1 MRSPAWSLRIR
12 VALAFLLTTA
22 LAMLALGVF
31 VHLRV
36 SSALEE
42 GLRDQLET
50 ELDRL
55 LVVPASERAA
65 VLGQVSGDVHV
76 QLLDAEG
83 DLLASSPEVPG
94 RMVDP
99 DEVGTGYSDAR
110 IRVYDDFYDE
120 DDDEGE
126 PDEGEPLEIER
137 EDVVVYV
144 RNDGD
149 QVLVVATSRQ
159 DADRAVAAVRRQLL
173 ISGPVALAVAGL
185 LGYFVAGLGLRPIER
200 MRARAAT
207 ISSRSAGERLPVPH
221 AAELRR
227 LALTLNAMLDRLDE
241 GLDRE
246 RRFVADASHELRTP
260 LALILTEVEL
270 ALSGPRS
277 QDELVEALRS
287 AEEEVRRLIAMSEG
301 LLALASADA
310 GQLQLQ
316 SEEVDIAAIAADVV
330 RRFQATADAAS
341 RSVTL
346 AGDPAV
352 PVTGDPER
360 LTRVVSNL
368 VDNALRHGAGEVE
381 VRVVGGPEVVV
392 EVSDAGAGF
401 QEERPFER
409 FASSHGSVGLG
420 LAIVEEIVRA
430 HGGTVQVSSEL
441 GQGALFTVRL
451 PRESGS

>member
-1 MRSPAWSLRIR
+1 MRSPAWSLRLR

-22 LAMLALGVF
+22 LAMVALGVF
-31 VHLRV
+31 VQLRV
-36 SSALEE
+36 SNALEE
-42 GLRDQLET
+42 RLRDQVET

-55 LVVPASERAA
+55 LLVPPPERATA
-65 VLGQVSGDVHV
+65 VGRLAADVHAQVLDADGDVLG
-76 QLLDAEG
+76 
-83 DLLASSPEVPG
+83 SSPELPG

-110 IRVYDDFYDE
+110 ISVYDDFYDE

-126 PDEGEPLEIER
+126 PDEGEPPEVEG
-137 EDVVVYV
+137 ENVVLYV
-144 RNDGD
+144 KRDGD
-149 QVLVVATSRQ
+149 QVLVVATNRQ
-159 DADRAVAAVRRQLL
+159 DADRAVSAVRRQLL
-173 ISGPVALAVAGL
+173 VSGPVALAVAGL

-207 ISSRSAGERLPVPH
+207 ISSRSAGERLPVPA

-227 LALTLNAMLDRLDE
+227 LVLTLNAMLDRLDE
-241 GLDRE
+241 GLERE

-260 LALILTEVEL
+260 LALLLTEVEL

-277 QDELVEALRS
+277 QDELVEALQS

-316 SEEVDIAAIAADVV
+316 SEELDVAAIAADVV
-330 RRFQATADAAS
+330 RRFRATAEASS
-341 RSVTL
+341 RSVTF
-346 AGDPAV
+346 
-352 PVTGDPER
+352 TGDPSVPVAGDEER

-368 VDNALRHGAGEVE
+368 VDNALRHGAGDVE
-381 VRVVGGPEVVV
+381 VRVVNGPEVVV
-392 EVSDAGAGF
+392 EVSDEGAGF

-420 LAIVEEIVRA
+420 LAIVDEIVRA
-430 HGGTVQVSSEL
+430 HGGTIGIDRVRGRTV
-441 GQGALFTVRL
+441 VRL
-451 PRESGS
+451 TLPPLSRR